1 MIYGQ
6 AYTPIKSLDQVEIE
20 ITMSSDDVEKGKRVK
35 INYDLGLKYYGD
47 QFRTIDNLMLCQGQ
61 LSIEKNRPMLVDRR
75 GSSSDPEL
83 VRAYKKEGGLF
94 REDPIKPENKG
105 YHYPIDENG
114 LIETYFDVAYEVE
127 GFDGTKGSIVGDH
140 YYPGLNVI
148 GAILKEQSEYVTRLE
163 NIAVGNFPDQKMKV
177 VV

>member
-114 LIETYFDVAYEVE
+114 LIETY
-127 GFDGTKGSIVGDH
+127 
-140 YYPGLNVI
+140 PGLNVI
-148 GAILKEQSEYVTRLE
+148 CAILKEQAEYVTRLE